1 MTGLHYAK
9 VRFEGPRP
17 TLAQLLERAEA
28 MGGMALG
35 KDGNYVFLADF
46 PEEVVRVYF
55 DDEKP
60 DVVDLTDSKGQCPV
74 VMLLLEHALVALG
87 GRADVD
93 PEPLQLPL
101 TRAFLR
107 RDRWRRWGSA
117 GIGCVVIGA
126 VLLVLPVAL
135 VATIWGVWKLAFGG

>member
-9 VRFEGPRP
+9 VRFDGPRP

-35 KDGNYVFLADF
+35 KEDNLVFLADF
-46 PEEVVRVYF
+46 PQEIVRVHL

-60 DVVDLTDSKGQCPV
+60 DVVDLTDCKGEWPV

-93 PEPLQLPL
+93 PEPLRLPL

-117 GIGCVVIGA
+117 GIGFVVIGA
-126 VLLVLPVAL
+126 ALLVLPVAL
-135 VATIWGVWKLAFGG
+135 IATIWGVWKFAFGG